1 MTRVTGPR
9 MSLKLL
15 AGVRPQSKVECLLGS
30 GPKVKSQATVL
41 WRQTRGAALWDM
53 TRGLRD
59 RRRVNEEERG
69 LASHGAGLAP
79 YSIFVGKEKKQ
90 EFVWQIGK
98 FRLSLQLKYNND
110 NNNIY

>member
-1 MTRVTGPR
+1 

-15 AGVRPQSKVECLLGS
+15 AGDRPQSKVEYLLGS

-41 WRQTRGAALWDM
+41 WRQTRGLRGPLWRQ
-53 TRGLRD
+53 TRGLRF
-59 RRRVNEEERG
+59 EREG
-69 LASHGAGLAP
+69 GWLRMGAGLAP
-79 YSIFVGKEKKQ
+79 YSIFVGKRKKQ

-98 FRLSLQLKYNND
+98 FRLSLQLKYKN

>member
-41 WRQTRGAALWDM
+41 WGLTRG
-53 TRGLRD
+53 RRD
-59 RRRVNEEERG
+59 RRRVKEERG
-69 LASHGAGLAP
+69 GMASHGAGLAP
-79 YSIFVGKEKKQ
+79 YSVLCGEKKKVG
-90 EFVWQIGK
+90 FALLIGK
-98 FRLSLQLKYNND
+98 L
-110 NNNIY
+110 

>member
-1 MTRVTGPR
+1 MTRVTGRR

-15 AGVRPQSKVECLLGS
+15 TGDRPQSKVDCLLGT

-59 RRRVNEEERG
+59 GRRVNEEERG

-79 YSIFVGKEKKQ
+79 YSVFCGEKKKVG
-90 EFVWQIGK
+90 FALLIGK
-98 FRLSLQLKYNND
+98 L
-110 NNNIY
+110 